1 MFSYL
6 PEMKNTEK
14 HSIGGLTS
22 GRLIGKIVNKL
33 FPLRDPRNILIH
45 VGTNDI
51 NSLSVSAFEANM
63 KIIIEKIKIANPSCT
78 LILSSVLPRLV
89 DFRLTN
95 LKVSNFN
102 EKLQELASSTNNNV
116 RYMAC
121 EKSFFDRKYGRPISA
136 LFSKDKL
143 HLSVAGLNKI
153 YSFIANTLAHL

>member
-6 PEMKNTEK
+6 PEMRNTEK

-33 FPLRDPRNILIH
+33 FPLGDPSNILIH
-45 VGTNDI
+45 VGTNDV
-51 NSLSVSAFEANM
+51 NSLNISAYEANM
-63 KIIIEKIKIANPSCT
+63 RLVIEKIRLVNPSCT
-78 LILSSVLPRLV
+78 VILSSVLPRLV

-95 LKVSNFN
+95 LKVTSFN
-102 EKLQELASSTNNNV
+102 EKLKDLANSFNNV
-116 RYMAC
+116 KYMAC
-121 EKSFFDRKYGRPISA
+121 EKSFFDRTYGRPISA